1 MRIEK
6 ELGYILHQKPFSETS
21 VLLDVFTQ
29 QYGRVGLIAKGA
41 KRPKSPLRAC
51 LFPFKLLSFS
61 FVGKS
66 ELKTVTHLEEH
77 EKYSASTNYSHG
89 NQLIFGLY
97 VNELILRFLK
107 KEDPHPELFS
117 VFHLAI
123 GYLFNIDN
131 LCQQYQ
137 LSKNHI
143 SQLILRSIEMALLS
157 AVGYGIQFDTI
168 AQSHHP
174 ISKTDYYYYDPVV
187 GFNCSQQDKMS
198 NIPGALLNLMTKLD
212 LNKLDD
218 FFKDLYRSK
227 INLSIF
233 LGVTKKILRQSLDYH
248 LGDKKIHTRE
258 LAGIEWEPIQE

>member
-29 QYGRVGLIAKGA
+29 QYGRIGLIAKGA
-41 KRPKSPLRAC
+41 KRPKSPFRAC

-66 ELKTVTHLEEH
+66 ELKTVTHLEEY
-77 EKYSASTNYSHG
+77 EKYSASTNYTHG

-131 LCQQYQ
+131 LCQQYE
-137 LSKNHI
+137 LSKNHM
-143 SQLILRSIEMALLS
+143 SQLILRAVEIVLLS

-168 AQSHHP
+168 AQSHQL
-174 ISKTDYYYYDPVV
+174 INQTDYYFYDPAI
-187 GFNCSQQDKMS
+187 GFSCVPKDKIGS
-198 NIPGALLNLMTKLD
+198 ISGVLLNLISRLD

-218 FFKDLYRSK
+218 FLKYFYQFNTDW
-227 INLSIF
+227 SIF
-233 LGVTKKILRQSLDYH
+233 LGASKKILRQSLDYH

-258 LAGIEWEPIQE
+258 LAGIEWDTIQ

>member
-41 KRPKSPLRAC
+41 KRPKSPFRAC

-61 FVGKS
+61 FVGKN
-66 ELKTVTHLEEH
+66 ELKTVTHLEEY
-77 EKYSASTNYSHG
+77 EKYSASTNYTHG

-117 VFHLAI
+117 VFHLAV

-131 LCQQYQ
+131 LCQQHQ
-137 LSKNHI
+137 LSKNHM
-143 SQLILRSIEMALLS
+143 SQLILRAIEMALLT
-157 AVGYGIQFDTI
+157 AVGYGIQLYTI
-168 AQSHHP
+168 AQSHSP
-174 ISKTDYYYYDPVV
+174 INETDYYYYDPVM
-187 GFNCSQQDKMS
+187 GFTRAKQDTIGS
-198 NIPGALLNLMTKLD
+198 ISGLLLKIMAELD
-212 LNKLDD
+212 LNKLEHFLNHLSQSKTD
-218 FFKDLYRSK
+218 FT
-227 INLSIF
+227 IF
-233 LGVTKKILRQSLDYH
+233 LRVAKKILRQSLDYH

-258 LAGIEWEPIQE
+258 LAGIEWDTIQ

>member
-61 FVGKS
+61 FIGKG

-77 EKYSASTNYSHG
+77 EKYSASTNYTHG

-107 KEDPHPELFS
+107 KEDPHAELFS
-117 VFHLAI
+117 AFHLAI

-131 LCQQYQ
+131 LSKQYQ
-137 LSKNHI
+137 LSKNHL
-143 SQLILRSIEMALLS
+143 SQLILRAIELALLT
-157 AVGYGIQFDTI
+157 AVGYGLQLNTI
-168 AQSHHP
+168 AESHSP
-174 ISKTDYYYYDPVV
+174 ISVKDYYHYNPVT
-187 GFNCSQQDKMS
+187 GFINTPQNSPDS
-198 NIPGALLNLMTKLD
+198 IPGIALNLMTDLE
-212 LNKLDD
+212 LNKLEN
-218 FFKDLYRSK
+218 FLN
-227 INLSIF
+227 NLNQANMELSTF
-233 LGVTKKILRQSLDYH
+233 LRVAKKILRQSLDYH

-258 LAGIEWEPIQE
+258 LAGIEWDTI

>member
-41 KRPKSPLRAC
+41 KRPKSPFRAC

-61 FVGKS
+61 FVGKG
-66 ELKTVTHLEEH
+66 ELKTLTHLEEH
-77 EKYSASTNYSHG
+77 DKYSASTNYTHG

-97 VNELILRFLK
+97 VNELVLRFLK
-107 KEDPHPELFS
+107 KEDPNPELFS

-137 LSKNHI
+137 LSKNHM
-143 SQLILRSIEMALLS
+143 SQFILRAIEMALLT
-157 AVGYGIQFDTI
+157 AVGYGIQFQTI
-168 AQSHHP
+168 AESHSP
-174 ISKTDYYYYDPVV
+174 IHETGYYYYNPIT
-187 GFNCSQQDKMS
+187 GFICVKQDTIDS
-198 NIPGALLNLMTKLD
+198 LSGLLLKLMAQLD
-212 LNKLDD
+212 LNKLDL
-218 FFKDLYRSK
+218 FFSSLNHQNID
-227 INLSIF
+227 LSIF
-233 LGVTKKILRQSLDYH
+233 LKATKKVMRRSLDYH

-258 LAGIEWEPIQE
+258 LAGIEWDTIQ